1 MIEMLSYDFM
11 QRALLA
17 AVVVGTIS
25 PLIGVVLVQRRLA
38 LLGDGMGHVALTG
51 VGLAFLVGT
60 APVPTAL
67 VLAAIGA
74 VVLEIIR
81 SRSRTAGDLALALVF
96 YGGIAG
102 GVFFTSL
109 ASGKSS
115 TALNQYLFGS
125 LSTVATG
132 DLVGLVIAAVAVITT
147 LGIFGRQIFLLA
159 LDPDLAHTQGIRTS
173 RVSMLLTVLAA
184 VTVVVGMRTVG
195 LLLISAIMIV
205 PIAAAQQLSRSFRA
219 TALLGVVLGLA
230 SCVAGL
236 TVSFNL
242 DVPPGPTI
250 VFIALG
256 LFAMCAALGLIVR
269 RTWHRRERVSETA
282 TAGS

>member
-25 PLIGVVLVQRRLA
+25 PLIGVFLVQRRLA

-115 TALNQYLFGS
+115 PALNQYLFGS

-173 RVSMLLTVLAA
+173 RVSTLLTVLAA

-269 RTWHRRERVSETA
+269 RTWHRRERVSETV